1 MLVLSR
7 KEGQTIE
14 LPELQVV
21 VRVIAVQRSRVQV
34 GIEAP
39 QQITVH
45 RGEVVRKMTEKQES
59 PTASKVVS
67 REDPLPF
74 EKSVWSPN
82 EAGQTHH
89 ESDPRGEDE
98 SPNRFPRG
106 EASRVLGELTRLEAE
121 LSAVAE
127 LAEPRNRGI
136 AQRVTADAIQR
147 IEGISRS
154 VRLSIR
160 HPSES
165 QSIADLV
172 KVRTE
177 VLDRLRERT
186 QPLAPPVECCD

>member
-45 RGEVVRKMTEKQES
+45 RGEVVRKMTDQGQSPEMSKES
-59 PTASKVVS
+59 AKEAVSPSKKAARCPDEAEQASHDWNPNGGRGTPNGIP
-67 REDPLPF
+67 RE
-74 EKSVWSPN
+74 
-82 EAGQTHH
+82 
-89 ESDPRGEDE
+89 
-98 SPNRFPRG
+98 
-106 EASRVLGELTRLEAE
+106 EASRVLDELTRLEAE

-127 LAEPRNRGI
+127 LAEPRSRGI

-154 VRLSIR
+154 VRLLIR
-160 HPSES
+160 QPPES
-165 QSIADLV
+165 QPIADLM
-172 KVRTE
+172 KVRTD

-186 QPLAPPVECCD
+186 QPLPLECCD

>member
-45 RGEVVRKMTEKQES
+45 RGEVVRKMTEKQQS
-59 PTASKVVS
+59 PTVSKEVS
-67 REDPLPF
+67 KGDALAF
-74 EKSVWSPN
+74 EKSAWSPN
-82 EAGQTHH
+82 EAGQAHH
-89 ESDPRGEDE
+89 ELGPSGEGE
-98 SPNRFPRG
+98 SPNRFPRD

-165 QSIADLV
+165 QPIADLV

-186 QPLAPPVECCD
+186 QPLPLPVECCD

>member
-45 RGEVVRKMTEKQES
+45 RGEVVGKMTKKQES
-59 PTASKVVS
+59 PNVSKTMS
-67 REDPLPF
+67 KGEALAF
-74 EKSVWSPN
+74 EKSAWSPN
-82 EAGQTHH
+82 EAEQAHH
-89 ESDPRGEDE
+89 ESDPRGEGK
-98 SPNRFPRG
+98 SPNRFPRD

-136 AQRVTADAIQR
+136 AQRVTADAIAR

-165 QSIADLV
+165 QPIADLV

-186 QPLAPPVECCD
+186 QSLPLPVECCD